1 MSAHAR
7 AAAIR
12 RRAARRS
19 GIRWDRV
26 GRVFLLGVLFAIL
39 TMYASPLERWVTQ
52 HRTAS
57 EDSAQLRELEAH
69 NKQLKANIKALQQ
82 PQALEMRARQFG
94 MVKPG
99 EVPFVIEGLPRR

>member
-7 AAAIR
+7 AAAM
-12 RRAARRS
+12 RRAARRP

-39 TMYASPLERWVTQ
+39 TMYASPLQRWITQ

-57 EDSAQLRELEAH
+57 EDSAQLQQLEAQNH
-69 NKQLKANIKALQQ
+69 QLKANIRALQQ
-82 PQALEMRARQFG
+82 PQAIERVARSFG

-99 EVPFVIEGLPRR
+99 EVPFVVEGLPKR

>member
-1 MSAHAR
+1 VSAHAR

-12 RRAARRS
+12 RAAGRP

-26 GRVFLLGVLFAIL
+26 GRVALLGVLFAIL
-39 TMYASPLERWVTQ
+39 TMYASPLQRWITQ

-57 EDSAQLRELEAH
+57 EDSAQLRQLEAQNH
-69 NKQLKANIKALQQ
+69 ELKANIGALQR
-82 PQALEMRARQFG
+82 PQALEMRARRLG

-99 EVPFVIEGLPRR
+99 EVPFVIENLPRR